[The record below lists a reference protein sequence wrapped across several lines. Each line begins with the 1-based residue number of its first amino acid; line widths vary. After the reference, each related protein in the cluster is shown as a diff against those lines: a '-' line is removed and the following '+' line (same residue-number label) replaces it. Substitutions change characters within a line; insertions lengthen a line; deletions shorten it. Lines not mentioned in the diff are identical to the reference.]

1 MRNIKTAIAVTLSVF
16 ISQLLKLE
24 YPFYA
29 AIAALISMQSSVY
42 ETFTVGRNR
51 MFGTF
56 IGAVFGLI
64 GSLIFPNNA
73 ILCGI
78 GVILVIYL
86 CVLLKW
92 PKAIIIS
99 CVVFLVIM
107 TNMGGRNPWIF
118 SASRLIETFLGIVIA
133 VIINY
138 SIVPPK
144 HIDKI
149 LIRLNEIIDKIFI
162 MSGNLICGA
171 DRIKP
176 EELHKNISNLEKT
189 LEIFTKEIRRT
200 KKEELEID
208 KIENLID
215 EFHNI
220 YHHLSFIN
228 LIEGD
233 KGLDIE
239 NVTKLK
245 VFYDNQAD
253 FVIYEKNDKNII
265 FNYHVNEVV
274 NILNKLSK
282 TKISKE
288 EILK

>member
-1 MRNIKTAIAVTLSVF
+1 MRTIKTAIAVTLSVF

-29 AIAALISMQSSVY
+29 AIATLISMQSSVY
-42 ETFTVGRNR
+42 ESFKVGRNR

-64 GSLIFPNNA
+64 GSLISPNNP

-78 GVILVIYL
+78 GVIFVIYL

-92 PKAIIIS
+92 FKSVVIA

-107 TNMGGRNPWIF
+107 TNMGGRDPLIF
-118 SASRLIETFLGIVIA
+118 SASRLTETFLGILIA

-138 SIVPPK
+138 SIIPPN

-149 LIRLNEIIDKIFI
+149 LIRLNEIIDNIFI
-162 MSGNLICGA
+162 MSGNLICCN
-171 DRIKP
+171 DRINS

-189 LEIFTKEIRRT
+189 LETFIKEIRRT

-208 KIENLID
+208 KIEGLID
-215 EFHNI
+215 EFHII

-233 KGLDIE
+233 KGLNIE
-239 NVTKLK
+239 NVTSLK
-245 VFYDNQAD
+245 EFYDNQAD
-253 FVIYEKNDKNII
+253 FKVYENNDKNII
-265 FNYHVNEVV
+265 FNYHVNETVK
-274 NILNKLSK
+274 ILKKLSK
-282 TKISKE
+282 IKINKG

>member
-1 MRNIKTAIAVTLSVF
+1 MRTIKTAIAVTLSVF

-29 AIAALISMQSSVY
+29 AIATLISMQSSVY

-56 IGAVFGLI
+56 IGAVFGLV
-64 GSLIFPNNA
+64 GSLISPNNA

-78 GVILVIYL
+78 GVIVVIYL

-92 PKAIIIS
+92 PKAVIIA

-138 SIVPPK
+138 SVVPPN

-149 LIRLNEIIDKIFI
+149 LIRLNEIIDNIFI
-162 MSGNLICGA
+162 MSGTLICCNQ
-171 DRIKP
+171 IVNP
-176 EELHKNISNLEKT
+176 EDLHKHISVLEKT
-189 LEIFTKEIRRT
+189 LDAFTKEIRGT
-200 KKEELEID
+200 KKEEIEID

-215 EFHNI
+215 EFHII

-228 LIEGD
+228 LIKGD
-233 KGLDIE
+233 KQLNIE

-245 VFYDNQAD
+245 EFYDNQDD
-253 FVIYEKNDKNII
+253 FKIYENNDKNII
-265 FNYHVNEVV
+265 FNYHVNETIK
-274 NILNKLSK
+274 ILNKLSK
-282 TKISKE
+282 IKINKE